1 VLEEHVYDPD
11 ELDPYDALH
20 DDLPPDA
27 NNNASTSMT
36 VNAIAYADVK
46 IIDQAWLQPPT
57 DIDVSANVPV
67 TLRKV
72 LHNNGPYSQPVEVT
86 VTKTATAPPD
96 CSIIPPGD
104 EFQVVLPVSVDV
116 VIDEEFLIHCSS
128 PSTHTFNVV
137 NLVSG
142 PKDVHI
148 IDPDPSNNVASTDLT
163 VNAIG
168 YADLKIVGFTLPD
181 EMPLVPGNQV
191 VLTPGLIEPVAQSLV
206 LHNNGPNG
214 PVDVVWYV
222 QQPVPADIRTRV
234 HLVAGPGVEVWCDPL
249 WGPVTLNTPSSV
261 SPWCQLPG
269 VLLVKPLA
277 AVSLPVSVDV
287 AINNWEFQED
297 WLDLKKPPYAIPHD
311 FLASLDLSGAHVVD
325 PDPGNNGANASVDL
339 VRDTDADG
347 VVDNYAGIRDNCQDV
362 KNADQKDTDKDG
374 LGDACDSTPD
384 HELKI
389 KYCLKFGPAPVNLS
403 DTQGAY
409 MWVICEIGNLDA
421 YVNPVTIDLSVTG
434 VPAGCAQNQQ
444 LVLPG
449 LHTFKLTA
457 LEQKWVLFRER
468 YECHNAVQNIYPLDV
483 SFCISPTPS
492 IPFDDDGDTVADED
506 PIDGFDNDADSL
518 IDEDPPEGTGPP
530 VCHEQTKLL
539 IVHQVGP

>member
-46 IIDQAWLQPPT
+46 IIDQAWLLPPT
-57 DIDVSANVPV
+57 EINVSAQVPV
-67 TLRKV
+67 ILRKV
-72 LHNNGPYSQPVEVT
+72 LHNNGPYADPVEVT
-86 VTKTATAPPD
+86 VTKVATAPPD
-96 CSIIPPGD
+96 CTINPPGD

-116 VIDEEFLIHCSS
+116 VIDEEFTIHCSK
-128 PSTHTFNVV
+128 PSDHTFNVV
-137 NLVSG
+137 NHVSG

-163 VNAIG
+163 VGAIG
-168 YADLKIVGFTLPD
+168 SADLKVISWAFPDDLKWPPAVGPAESGVQCKNAVDDDADTVVNDGCPD
-181 EMPLVPGNQV
+181 IPGNQILV
-191 VLTPGLIEPVAQSLV
+191 APGVPNPVVAQDV
-206 LHNNGPNG
+206 VHNNGPYG
-214 PVDVVWYV
+214 PVSAWIDLSAVDVSGVCDV
-222 QQPVPADIRTRV
+222 EPNLQTRTI
-234 HLVAGPGVEVWCDPL
+234 A
-249 WGPVTLNTPSSV
+249 SM
-261 SPWCQLPG
+261 
-269 VLLVKPLA
+269 
-277 AVSLPVSVDV
+277 PVSVDV
-287 AINNWEFQED
+287 AHPDAFTVD
-297 WLDLKKPPYAIPHD
+297 WTDLKKPPYSCD
-311 FLASLDLSGAHVVD
+311 LAFSKKIGTNDVHIDD
-325 PDPGNNGANASVDL
+325 PDAGNNIVDVLVTL
-339 VRDTDADG
+339 VRDTDDDG
-347 VVDNYAGIRDNCQDV
+347 VPDNYAGIRDNCQDV
-362 KNADQKDTDKDG
+362 KNADQKDTDGDG
-374 LGDACDSTPD
+374 LGDLCDSTPD

-421 YVNPVTIDLSVTG
+421 YTNPVTIDLVVSG
-434 VPAGCAQNQQ
+434 VPAGCDQNQQ

-468 YECHNAVQNIYPLDV
+468 YECHQAPQNIYPLDV
-483 SFCISPTPS
+483 SFCIEPTPS

-506 PIDGFDNDADSL
+506 PIDGWDNDADSL

-539 IVHQVGP
+539 IVHQVAP